1 MLMQTNTHFAQRLSH
16 QALVEQFESE
26 QVSAAEY

>member
-1 MLMQTNTHFAQRLSH
+1 MQTNTHSAHRLSQ
-16 QALVEQFESE
+16 QALVERFESE